1 MTTTFDE
8 TAADATFQSG
18 IGADDARVATVAE
31 PNYNWAGYG
40 FETRQ
45 VHAGETPERN
55 YGARI
60 PPIYLSNAFRFDS
73 FDQAAARFDTSDEG
87 QLYSRDLN
95 PTNMVAERRIA
106 ALEGGTEA
114 VLVSSGQGA
123 IAATLLAL
131 CKAGDHFVTT
141 ASIYSGTRILF
152 EKALKETGVEFDDV
166 WDWSDEAEWDARIR
180 PNTKAIF
187 AESIPNPKN
196 DVVDIAVVARVAR
209 RHGLP
214 LIVDNTIATPY
225 LSRPIEQ
232 GADIV
237 VHSTTKFL
245 GGHGTAI
252 SGVIV
257 DGGSFDW
264 GAVADRYP
272 RLAKRADPAVPS
284 PLEHYGKRAFGM
296 FARHTSVNEF
306 GFAVSP
312 MNGFLLQQGIET
324 LSLRMEKHLDNSLA
338 IATWLEG
345 QPDVES
351 VDYAALPSSPH
362 HDVARRCY
370 GGRPGAVFAFTVRGG
385 IPAARAFFDRVELW
399 SRMTNIGDTRSMILH
414 PTTTTHSGFTPET
427 RARLGIRDG
436 LLRLSVGIET
446 AADLIADLRL
456 GLDAARDAVR
466 TK

>member
-1 MTTTFDE
+1 MTPSPT
-8 TAADATFQSG
+8 G
-18 IGADDARVATVAE
+18 RGPAE
-31 PNYNWAGYG
+31 PTYDFHGFG

-45 VHAGETPERN
+45 VHAGEVPERN

-73 FDQAAARFDTSDEG
+73 FDQAAARFDTSEDG

-123 IAATLLAL
+123 IAATMLAL

-152 EKALKETGVEFDDV
+152 QNAMADAGVAFTDV
-166 WDWSDEAEWDARIR
+166 WDWTDEAAWAAAITPRTR
-180 PNTKAIF
+180 AIF
-187 AESIPNPKN
+187 TESIPNPKN
-196 DVVDIAVVARVAR
+196 DVIDIAAIARVAR
-209 RHGLP
+209 AHSLP
-214 LIVDNTIATPY
+214 LVVDNTIATPY
-225 LSRPIEQ
+225 LSRPLEH

-237 VHSTTKFL
+237 VHSSTKFL

-257 DGGSFDW
+257 DGGRFDW

-272 RLAKRADPAVPS
+272 RLALPPAPGKRS
-284 PLEHYGKRAFGM
+284 PLEQYGDRAFGM
-296 FARHTSVNEF
+296 YARHTSVNEF

-324 LSLRMEKHLDNSLA
+324 LSLRMEQHLANSIA

-345 QPDVES
+345 QPEVES
-351 VDYAALPSSPH
+351 VDYAALASSPH
-362 HDVARRCY
+362 RQIADRCY
-370 GGRPGAVFAFTVRGG
+370 GGRPGSVFAFTVHGG
-385 IPAARAFFDRVELW
+385 KDAARAVFDRVELW
-399 SRMTNIGDTRSMILH
+399 SRMTNIGDVRSMILH
-414 PTTTTHSGFTPET
+414 PATTTHAGFTQET
-427 RARLGIRDG
+427 RDRLGIGDG

-446 AADLIADLRL
+446 VDDLIADLRR
-456 GLDAARDAVR
+456 GLDAVAADAEG
-466 TK
+466 